1 MPIAPRQ
8 SVARRLASKV
18 VNPAF
23 FSLLLDAHPEPLDV
37 ALLVVGSLVAVAA
50 GMPFPLLCIYFGK
63 LVDDLNSSACIDEP
77 PANLE
82 EMVRRKVIIVALFAV
97 ANFATIYVYMGC
109 WTLFGERVVRRL
121 RTRYLRALLRQEA
134 AYFDTMPA
142 GEVAARLDGDLHT
155 IQQGVSEK
163 VGIYVASV
171 SNFIT
176 AYIVAFVVDSRL
188 AVILFALVPAYY
200 AMVHIGKYFSQKYSK
215 TVDAAV
221 AEASSIAAESLS
233 NIQVVQAFRLESRLE
248 TIFADHLLKAQP
260 AAVRRFIAAAIQLGF
275 LFFVAHTANSVSVW
289 LGSGQIADSV
299 VNDTGFTFGRV
310 YTCLLVLI
318 NASFMLTQVSPFL
331 NIFSS
336 AATAST
342 KLLETIDRASHID
355 GTSDYHGE
363 IPSTPFRGAIDFSSV
378 TFTYPS
384 RPAAKVLDSLTLSI
398 AANQTTAIV
407 GSSGSGKSTLASLIP
422 RIYDVDSGTITLDD
436 APLSSLNARWLR
448 SHVAIVEQNPSLFD
462 VSIVENI
469 AFGLVGSARPGH
481 SLLQECVADGG
492 LGLVAEAVRK
502 QGTSLELAASGSA
515 TAKTVV
521 RLVMDAARRAGV
533 LDFAGTLEHG
543 MATAVGPGGSR
554 LSGGQKQRVA
564 IARALVRD
572 APLLILDE
580 ATSALDSASEKAI
593 QAALEEVCRGRTII
607 MIAHRLATV
616 KNADKIIAM
625 AKGKVVEEGTYDELL
640 AKGGLFA
647 GLVRAQDLEAQED
660 RDAAQPLI
668 DAGEASSASAAMAGP
683 EKDMTDVDIDS
694 DGDDDEDLPLLE
706 SQEEKQNNSK
716 SPQQTST
723 DKAPSFLTTFVEV
736 VSMARPWRT
745 YVLTGILAA
754 TIVGCS
760 HSGEALIFGN
770 MIGHLTPCRG
780 EAAVRWAGVFF
791 SRLFF
796 LLAIANFSANVIRG
810 TSFGYVA
817 EKVLFKTRILT
828 LRSLLHHDVS
838 WHESAGRTPD
848 NLLAQ
853 LTTDTNSLSGM
864 TGSVLGIAY
873 SIVVSLGLGIVL
885 AHIVAWKIAI
895 VLLAT
900 VPVLLAAGFMR
911 LRALA
916 QFHEK
921 HAKAFNQSVAVA
933 KEAVDRIQTVA
944 AFALEDLSLR
954 VYGRAL
960 RAPYAA
966 TLRGIVTSN
975 FWLALS
981 FSVTNLIYALAYWW
995 GAKQTA
1001 NGNYTQTQFFVV
1013 LPALLF
1019 SAQSCGQFFSLAPD
1033 ISRAAVAARRI
1044 LGLIDDMP
1052 PAAPSAEVLDV
1063 RHQNNHSAA
1072 DQDDDDDDDSA
1083 VGMMPMK
1090 ELGGGNRPLN
1100 AGLGVSVS
1108 FEDVRF
1114 AYPSRP
1120 NVPVLKGLDI
1130 SVSPNQFVALT
1141 GPSGSGKS
1149 TAFALLERFYR
1160 PTSGSVK
1167 LDGKD
1172 VASGTDASFR
1182 DDIALVPQASVL
1194 FDGSVAFNIGLG
1206 APVGVRVSRADIEA
1220 ACMAANIHD
1229 TIMSLP
1235 EGYNTRCGRNGSQF
1249 SGGQLQRLSIARA
1262 LLRKPRLLLLDEPT
1276 SALDAES
1283 ERIWQTTLNRISR
1296 DMTVMVIAH
1305 RLATIRKAD
1314 KIFLIDGGRCVDSG
1328 SHDELLVRNEAYK
1341 SSVVHQTLQ

>member
-1 MPIAPRQ
+1 MRPSKRKKETHLRIAGLGQGVRGSQEGTAASHRRAELAGHSGSGAREETEGTGLLLPQPRQ

-492 LGLVAEAVRK
+492 LGLVAETVRK

-647 GLVRAQDLEAQED
+647 GL
-660 RDAAQPLI
+660 
-668 DAGEASSASAAMAGP
+668 
-683 EKDMTDVDIDS
+683 
-694 DGDDDEDLPLLE
+694 
-706 SQEEKQNNSK
+706 EEKQNNSK
-716 SPQQTST
+716 SPQHTST

-1052 PAAPSAEVLDV
+1052 PAAPSAEVLD
-1063 RHQNNHSAA
+1063 
-1072 DQDDDDDDDSA
+1072 
-1083 VGMMPMK
+1083 